1 MKLTLL
7 IFSLLFS
14 FQLLASE
21 TRCAQ
26 AYANNTMSYPEL
38 DRCLSAEG
46 VMLEVHGIV
55 PMSSMF
61 VVTFRNPQ
69 NFFQSVHL
77 SLIGL
82 SQQTRTFIQSLRRH
96 DVVLVK
102 GYINDL
108 IDSPQVHIMA
118 EVIELLER
126 NPDSPNSGEYT
137 YEALPEEILK
147 GTSLV
152 GKVHA
157 IYAEGKVLVVE
168 YKDLVI
174 PVFVEA
180 QYTQATKDLFRGD
193 IITLEYVIQQGP
205 RRPVHLNFNPARGTN
220 ALQVKRSVV
229 AAHGTPVKM
238 TGKLLMFP
246 KSPMVKF
253 PVFAIDVDMGDGVY
267 LPHTIISFTDPELFR
282 QARELLQ
289 AAWDRHPTTVRNFRN
304 KFINDALSVEV
315 KGTYNMIDAGQAN
328 PQIIIESL
336 SAIEVTEN

>member
-1 MKLTLL
+1 MKLSLL
-7 IFSLLFS
+7 IVSLLMS
-14 FQLLASE
+14 SYLWASE
-21 TRCAQ
+21 TRCSQ
-26 AYANNTMSYPEL
+26 AYANNTMSYPEF
-38 DRCLSAEG
+38 DRCLNANG

-108 IDSPQVHIMA
+108 IESPQVHIMA
-118 EVIELLER
+118 EAIELLER
-126 NPDSPNSGEYT
+126 NPDSPSSGEYT
-137 YEALPEEILK
+137 YEALPQEILQ

-168 YKDLVI
+168 YKDFVI

-193 IITLEYVIQQGP
+193 IITLEYVVQQGP
-205 RRPVHLNFNPARGTN
+205 RRPVHLNFNPARGAG
-220 ALQVKRSVV
+220 ALRVTRSVV

-253 PVFAIDVDMGDGVY
+253 PVFAIDVDMGNGVY

-289 AAWDRHPTTVRNFRN
+289 AAWDRHPGSVRNFRN
-304 KFINDALSVEV
+304 KFINDALNVTV
-315 KGTYNMIDAGQAN
+315 QGTYNMIDAGQAN
-328 PQIIIESL
+328 PQIIIDSL
-336 SAIEVTEN
+336 DAIEVSEQ